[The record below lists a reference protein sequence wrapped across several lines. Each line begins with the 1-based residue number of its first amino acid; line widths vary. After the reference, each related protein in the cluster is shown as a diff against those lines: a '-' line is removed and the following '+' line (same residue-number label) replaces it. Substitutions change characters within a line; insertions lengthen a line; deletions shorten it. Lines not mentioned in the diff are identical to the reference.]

1 MITIVNLNKRPQEKT
16 DTLVA
21 IDRSN
26 SMGQEGKLE
35 QAKHAALSFYHYR
48 VNYFRDNRVEFVTF
62 SSDIEKLKPLDIL
75 TIKAEGMTHTA
86 GLLNFALT
94 YFKGNKHR
102 VEFYLITDGYPQH
115 GSIDTTAYQALT
127 LKSAEKLSTLNLK
140 SRIILLNAGDDEANQ
155 NNIVY
160 NQRIAKALKGEVLL
174 IHMRHIAGTLLR
186 M

>member
-1 MITIVNLNKRPQEKT
+1 
-16 DTLVA
+16 
-21 IDRSN
+21 
-26 SMGQEGKLE
+26 MGQEGKLE
-35 QAKHAALSFYHYR
+35 QAKRAALSFYHFR

-115 GSIDTTAYQALT
+115 GSINATTYQALT